1 VQNTTDTLE
10 QLVAINI
17 GDIFESLGLSNVK
30 RGRAILKKAF
40 RPPALRFAKQ
50 MIEFDRRVGESG
62 LRAGSLWACKKL
74 VGRVLVSGVEHIPK
88 QGATLIVSN
97 HPGLS
102 DSIDLFA
109 AIPRDDLRIIAA
121 HRPFL
126 VALPN
131 LKQYL
136 VYVKEDASQ
145 RMSAFRGV
153 LAELRAGRA
162 VLTFPAGK
170 IEPDP
175 GVRKDA
181 ARSLELWT
189 ESIGLLARLEPS
201 TTIVPVIVSGV
212 FTPAAYRNPIARARR
227 KLDDRERFAAML
239 QVMWPGYQ
247 RNVVHVAFGAPMS
260 AADLKTRYANP
271 LEITEAIA
279 NEAKKLIES
288 PPTDWQEILA

>member
-17 GDIFESLGLSNVK
+17 GDIFESLGLSKVK
-30 RGRAILKKAF
+30 RGRTILKKAF

-62 LRAGSLWACKKL
+62 LREGSLWACKKL
-74 VGRVLVSGVEHIPK
+74 VGRVFVSGIDHIPK

-109 AIPRDDLRIIAA
+109 AIPRDDLRIVAA

-126 VALPN
+126 IALPN
-131 LKQYL
+131 LNEYL

-175 GVRKDA
+175 GIRTDA
-181 ARSLELWT
+181 ARSLESWT

-227 KLDDRERFAAML
+227 TLDDRERFAAML

-247 RNVVHVAFGAPMS
+247 RNTVHVAFGAPMS

-271 LEITEAIA
+271 LEITQAIA
-279 NEAKKLIES
+279 NEAKKLIDS
-288 PPTDWQEILA
+288 PPTDWQEISA

>member
-1 VQNTTDTLE
+1 MQNTTDTLE

-17 GDIFESLGLSNVK
+17 GDIFESLGLSKVK
-30 RGRAILKKAF
+30 RGRTILKKAF

-62 LRAGSLWACKKL
+62 LREGSLWACKKL
-74 VGRVLVSGVEHIPK
+74 VGRVFVSGIDHIPK

-102 DSIDLFA
+102 DSIDLFS
-109 AIPRDDLRIIAA
+109 AIPRDDLRIVAA

-126 VALPN
+126 IALPN
-131 LKQYL
+131 LKEYL

-175 GVRKDA
+175 GIRKDA

-227 KLDDRERFAAML
+227 KLDDHERFAAML

-247 RNVVHVAFGAPMS
+247 RNTVHVAFGTPMS

-271 LEITEAIA
+271 LEITQAIA
-279 NEAKKLIES
+279 NEAKKLIDS
-288 PPTDWQEILA
+288 PPTDWQEISA